1 MSSRPVARIRTILA
15 VAHDIGGAQAIYPVI
30 SKLRRRANLRVL
42 VVAGGFAQK
51 VFARLHAENTST
63 DWAESKIDE
72 YLDRNQV
79 DLLLSA
85 TSWKSAL
92 EQGFRNRAR
101 LRDIPSVV
109 VIDFWSSYRLRW
121 QHAAYRFEDGTDRVC
136 VMDSPTAE
144 AVQQEGYP
152 LSQIYVTGHPY
163 LERCYQR
170 ADRYRP
176 KSVAEREIRVLF
188 LTISIAALGLKDDP
202 VLQIRTISEAFGK
215 WYASTRRPVS
225 LTIRPHPHENPPP
238 DFIDRIREFTPAG
251 VTVRLD
257 DRTKPILGRI
267 KKNDLI
273 LGYITMGLFE
283 ARSLGKQ
290 TIAIKLRDHPP
301 ELIGAMTAA
310 GIPLL
315 PLDSNRIASFLCRPP
330 RNHLNHTENTHHGAT
345 TAIAGLCCDLVRK
358 STKTRKDGHYLS
370 TKMHP

>member
-1 MSSRPVARIRTILA
+1 MSSRPAARIRTILA

-51 VFARLHAENTST
+51 VFARLRAENTST
-63 DWAESKIDE
+63 DWAESKIDD
-72 YLDRNQV
+72 YLDTNHV

-92 EQGFRNRAR
+92 EQGFRNRALVR
-101 LRDIPSVV
+101 GIPSVL
-109 VIDFWSSYRLRW
+109 VIDFWSNYRLRW
-121 QHAAYRFEDGTDRVC
+121 QHATYRFEDGADRVC
-136 VMDSPTAE
+136 VMDRQTAE
-144 AVQQEGYP
+144 AVNQEGYP
-152 LSQIYVTGHPY
+152 LTQIYVTGHPH
-163 LERCYQR
+163 LERCYLR
-170 ADRYRP
+170 ADRNRP
-176 KSVAEREIRVLF
+176 ESGAKKQIAVLF
-188 LTISIAALGLKDDP
+188 LTISLAALGLKEDP
-202 VLQIRTISEAFGK
+202 AVQIQIICKALGLWHATTGQS
-215 WYASTRRPVS
+215 VS

-257 DRTKPILGRI
+257 DRTKPILGRL
-267 KKNDLI
+267 KKNHLT

-290 TIAIKLRDHPP
+290 AIAIKLGDHPP
-301 ELIGAMTAA
+301 ELVAAMTAA

-330 RNHLNHTENTHHGAT
+330 RNHLNHTENPHRGAT

-358 STKTRKDGHYLS
+358 STKTR
-370 TKMHP
+370 

>member
-1 MSSRPVARIRTILA
+1 MSSRPATQIRTILA

-51 VFARLHAENTST
+51 VFARLRAENTST
-63 DWAESKIDE
+63 DWAESKIDD
-72 YLDRNQV
+72 YLDRNHV

-101 LRDIPSVV
+101 LRGIPSVV
-109 VIDFWSSYRLRW
+109 VIDFWSNYRLRW
-121 QHAAYRFEDGTDRVC
+121 QHAAYRFEDGADRVC
-136 VMDSPTAE
+136 VMDGQTAE
-144 AVQQEGYP
+144 AVRQEGYP
-152 LSQIYVTGHPY
+152 PSQICVTGHPY

-170 ADRYRP
+170 ADRYQP
-176 KSVAEREIRVLF
+176 ESVTEREIRVLL
-188 LTISIAALGLKDDP
+188 LTISIAALGLQDDP
-202 VLQIRTISEAFGK
+202 VLQIRIICEALGQ
-215 WYASTRRPVS
+215 WYASTRQPVS
-225 LTIRPHPHENPPP
+225 LTIRPHPHENPQP
-238 DFIDRIREFTPAG
+238 DFIDRIRSFTPAG

-267 KKNDLI
+267 KKNRLI

-290 TIAIKLRDHPP
+290 AIAIKLGDHPP
-301 ELIGAMTAA
+301 ELVAAMTAV

-315 PLDSNRIASFLCRPP
+315 PLDSNRIASFLCHPP
-330 RNHLNHTENTHHGAT
+330 RNHLNHTENTHCGAT
-345 TAIAGLCCDLVRK
+345 AAIAGLCCDLLRK
-358 STKTRKDGHYLS
+358 STKTRKDGHYTS
-370 TKMHP
+370 TKMHA